1 MRNKITLIN
10 FLMIIAGFCSCNP
23 NSAEKSAK
31 NVEKKTQN
39 KEIKN
44 DFESLVKNRII
55 SIKGTG
61 LKTYKSLKVTIVNQS
76 ENDLHVKVP
85 AGTFFKNPNP
95 RGQSLI
101 MLEPYTVYVPAQSNT
116 AWNASTACTNAGWK
130 LPGTDDN
137 WPLEKAPK
145 NLDIALRFYGN
156 HQQSIDAYLARK
168 NPEKLGSKEQQKRFK
183 QVVIWYYM
191 GNSYAEIKNMLAES
205 VFHNDIAKA
214 EDYLNSVKE
223 DAQDISNLIRNQDK
237 NGLKAL
243 LKNRT
248 QSTIQQSSARMKK
261 FRNRFN
267 H

>member
-1 MRNKITLIN
+1 MRNKIILITL
-10 FLMIIAGFCSCNP
+10 FIITAGFCSCNP
-23 NSAEKSAK
+23 KRAQKSAK
-31 NVEKKTQN
+31 NIVNKPQN
-39 KEIKN
+39 KEIKY
-44 DFESLVKNRII
+44 DFESLVKRRII

-61 LKTYKSLKVTIVNQS
+61 QKTYKSLKVTIVNQS
-76 ENDLHVKVP
+76 ENNLHIEVP

-95 RGQSLI
+95 KGQSLI
-101 MLEPYTVYVPAQSNT
+101 MLEPYTVYIPAQSNT

-137 WPLEKAPK
+137 WPIKKAPK

-223 DAQDISNLIRNQDK
+223 DAQEISNLIRNQDK
-237 NGLKAL
+237 NGLKDL
-243 LKNRT
+243 LKKRT
-248 QSTIQQSSARMKK
+248 QSAIQQSSNEMKK
-261 FRNRFN
+261 LRNRFN